1 MNEYDI
7 KDQLKKKNKEIYLN
21 KLNFELDNNLEVLVL
36 TIDNLL
42 SFMKDN
48 LVKKIIDIEEDFQDK
63 ESILE
68 NVNIFFEAYR
78 NNLMNILDTKKVD
91 LQNVIVVHD
100 DLDVCKQNIKDNYLT
115 LKETLETFSK
125 KEIDNLVKSLNKELK
140 SEFKK
145 NRLKEYLT
153 TIFLTNLNMK
163 VLDTMKNRDII
174 LINTFEETYL
184 KYLELNKNTI
194 GV

>member
-1 MNEYDI
+1 M
-7 KDQLKKKNKEIYLN
+7 
-21 KLNFELDNNLEVLVL
+21 
-36 TIDNLL
+36 
-42 SFMKDN
+42 
-48 LVKKIIDIEEDFQDK
+48 
-63 ESILE
+63 
-68 NVNIFFEAYR
+68 
-78 NNLMNILDTKKVD
+78 
-91 LQNVIVVHD
+91 
-100 DLDVCKQNIKDNYLT
+100 
-115 LKETLETFSK
+115 
-125 KEIDNLVKSLNKELK
+125 NKELK

-153 TIFLTNLNMK
+153 TIFLINLNMK